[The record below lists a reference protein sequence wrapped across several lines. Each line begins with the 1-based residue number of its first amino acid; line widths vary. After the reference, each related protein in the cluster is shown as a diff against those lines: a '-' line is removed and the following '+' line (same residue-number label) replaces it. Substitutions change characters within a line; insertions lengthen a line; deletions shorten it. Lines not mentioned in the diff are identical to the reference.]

1 MFMNA
6 NGEDDAVCVCA
17 LLLKGEEWTC
27 DFNCE

>member
-1 MFMNA
+1 MNA
-6 NGEDDAVCVCA
+6 NGEDDDDAVCVCA